1 MKGKGCTEAL
11 VCGRKSVGGPG
22 VSPKY
27 ASAQHFWPT
36 RLSRLLVQRT
46 GVPAAGPVGL
56 SFISLLEQRCRS
68 QRGRL
73 CRLQKADLEAKQE
86 GLRCSTDR

>member
-1 MKGKGCTEAL
+1 MQGKGCTEGL

-22 VSPKY
+22 VSPRY
-27 ASAQHFWPT
+27 DSAQHFWLP
-36 RLSRLLVQRT
+36 RLSRLLAQCT

-56 SFISLLEQRCRS
+56 SSISLPEQRCRP

-86 GLRCSTDR
+86 GLRCLTDR